1 MTTVNGVTWHRF
13 LTDEKF
19 WPQGRWMESVD
30 VYVNDRDYTEAE
42 WVTADSRVRVEGGLV
57 YDWPRKL
64 VARLPDHLEKWLALQ
79 RTRWLVV
86 EIPAT
91 ELEELE
97 SYLRSRGG
105 STL

>member
-42 WVTADSRVRVEGGLV
+42 WVTRVINLEMYWPIASVSR
-57 YDWPRKL
+57 
-64 VARLPDHLEKWLALQ
+64 
-79 RTRWLVV
+79 
-86 EIPAT
+86 
-91 ELEELE
+91 
-97 SYLRSRGG
+97 
-105 STL
+105 